1 MGPKIVVTLVHGTFA
16 TAAPWM
22 KPDSALCRRLK
33 LAFGD
38 NILIK
43 PFNWCPA
50 DNSIDARIAAAE
62 KLSSRLAKLQENHP
76 EARQYVIAHSHGGNV
91 ALDAAL
97 YGHNLAG
104 IACLATP
111 FLHASARDL
120 RQLTF
125 VNLGWWFSSLFLL
138 SGQVVLLWFGLAN
151 WLGFWVPVSLV
162 LAGVAAGVT
171 SGLYERR
178 VRRIKIEDVAKALQT
193 AVPADS
199 NLLIIRG
206 AGDEASLALETSQL
220 FSRYLSK
227 IFNRMN
233 ESQVNASWQSSKIL
247 TRLKAGGWITES
259 QAERFPKLRHARVP
273 KIVWVGWIALF
284 TALLVVAVSNGVPP
298 AGIENLGLS
307 PTFLTVAEILF
318 LYTLAI
324 KTTLL
329 DYLLGPIA
337 FIFLGTVSG
346 LGAVSWGTIPT
357 DKTLSGGPWRRL
369 MTGLIIGLLVEIT
382 AEPVPRGRWEVTQLG
397 HDITGAQLRG
407 GLRHSIYED
416 PRVHDELAAWL
427 VRSEASLAQARLAH
441 FL

>member
-273 KIVWVGWIALF
+273 KIVWVGWIAL
-284 TALLVVAVSNGVPP
+284 L
-298 AGIENLGLS
+298 
-307 PTFLTVAEILF
+307 
-318 LYTLAI
+318 
-324 KTTLL
+324 
-329 DYLLGPIA
+329 
-337 FIFLGTVSG
+337 
-346 LGAVSWGTIPT
+346 
-357 DKTLSGGPWRRL
+357 RRC
-369 MTGLIIGLLVEIT
+369 
-382 AEPVPRGRWEVTQLG
+382 
-397 HDITGAQLRG
+397 
-407 GLRHSIYED
+407 
-416 PRVHDELAAWL
+416 
-427 VRSEASLAQARLAH
+427 
-441 FL
+441 